1 MAVADTDDHLRL
13 SSPRIFLVRII
24 VFLILIGFIVLILQG
39 KISEAFMANPGLNGF
54 IVFVLFLGILY
65 GIRNVARL
73 FREVHWVNALPRGE
87 ASNVTRPT
95 LLAPMA
101 TLFGDRAPTSAM
113 STVTLRVILDSI
125 GTRLDEARELSRYLT
140 GLLIFLG
147 LLGTFWGLIVTVG
160 SIADV
165 IQSMGAGGDSAASF
179 EELKA
184 GLAHPLASMKLAFT
198 SSLFGLSGSL
208 ILGFI
213 DLQAGQAQNRFYTE
227 LEDALT
233 AQTSAE
239 PIAGASPDLDKA
251 LQRLADPSQARASSA
266 ALANLAEGIQSL
278 VQHMRAEQQQIRDW
292 VEAQADQ
299 NGEIR
304 TPAAPSR
311 GPSRSGAD
319 AAGARQ
325 GPCAA
330 GRLTGRASST
340 RCRRCCSSSSS
351 SCRSS
356 CSRNST
362 CRAKSPGRTRRSP
375 SSTGRSR
382 N

>member
-1 MAVADTDDHLRL
+1 MAVAETDDHLRL

-24 VFLILIGFIVLILQG
+24 VFLILIGFIALILNQQ
-39 KISEAFMANPGLNGF
+39 ITRAFMANPGLNGF
-54 IVFVLFLGILY
+54 IFFTLFLGIVY

-73 FREVHWVNALPRGE
+73 FGEARWVNALPRGE
-87 ASNVTRPT
+87 AANVKRPI

-101 TLFGDRAPTSAM
+101 TLVGDKPPTAAM

-147 LLGTFWGLIVTVG
+147 LLGTFWGLIQTVA
-160 SIADV
+160 SIAGV

-184 GLAHPLASMKLAFT
+184 GLAVPLSSMSLAFT
-198 SSLFGLSGSL
+198 SSLFGLAGSL

-233 AQTSAE
+233 AHTSAE
-239 PIAGASPDLDKA
+239 PTGNVDLDKA
-251 LQRLADPSQARASSA
+251 LARLGDPAQSRASSQ

-278 VQHMRAEQQQIRDW
+278 VQHMRTEQQQIRDW

-304 TPAAPSR
+304 TLLR
-311 GPSRSGAD
+311 
-319 AAGARQ
+319 
-325 GPCAA
+325 
-330 GRLTGRASST
+330 RLASEPE
-340 RCRRCCSSSSS
+340 RR
-351 SCRSS
+351 
-356 CSRNST
+356 
-362 CRAKSPGRTRRSP
+362 
-375 SSTGRSR
+375 
-382 N
+382 